1 MKLGRAGRGGDK
13 KRRGDTG
20 ARLLPSMTFLAASA
34 VLLAACGGSPSASPD
49 TTSRPSAGASTST
62 SRPVSSSDPPRAAV
76 LAAYRAASQAFQQ
89 ALATANPADP
99 KLAETMVDPQLQS
112 VRANLVADQAK
123 GIVGKGA
130 VTLHPKLRSL
140 SGTKATVVDC
150 AYSTSELVY
159 QSTGK
164 PVPPVTPPENDGVR
178 ATLVQVGG
186 TWKLSKQV
194 VTEGKCAPGS

>member
-1 MKLGRAGRGGDK
+1 L
-13 KRRGDTG
+13 
-20 ARLLPSMTFLAASA
+20 
-34 VLLAACGGSPSASPD
+34 
-49 TTSRPSAGASTST
+49 
-62 SRPVSSSDPPRAAV
+62 SSDPSQAAV
-76 LAAYRAASQAFQQ
+76 LAAYRAASQAFEQ
-89 ALATANPADP
+89 ALATASPEDP

-130 VTLHPKLRSL
+130 VTLHPKIMSL

-150 AYSTSELVY
+150 VYSTSELVY

-178 ATLVQVGG
+178 ATLVQTDG